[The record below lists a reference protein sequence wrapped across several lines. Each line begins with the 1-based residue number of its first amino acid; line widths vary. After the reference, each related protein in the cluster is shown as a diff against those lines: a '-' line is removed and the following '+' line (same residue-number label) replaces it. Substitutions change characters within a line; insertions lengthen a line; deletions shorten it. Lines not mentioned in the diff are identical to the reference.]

1 MMQEHVYTLKVLE
14 RISRISIS
22 SHNVKE
28 MLERVLNEMLDI
40 FHCDRAWF
48 LFPCDPNA
56 AAWGV
61 PMECTR
67 PQWPGALS
75 LGVEYPMTAEVEA
88 LFSNALSSD
97 IPLAFDKNSGLV
109 LPAETVKAFS
119 IRAQMVVAVYPII
132 GQAWL
137 MGIHHCEEDHL
148 FTADEKYLFD
158 EIRLRIADSLSNLI
172 TLDNLHASEEMY
184 HGLFLG
190 MGQGVVYLDA
200 SGHILSANPAAE
212 RILGLYIDTL
222 RGKNVADIPFSIVH
236 EDGTPFT
243 AETQPHHIAL
253 ATGKAVPDVVM
264 GICSGNE
271 NQYRWIQATTIPQFL
286 PGKETPFQVF
296 ITFTDITELKLAKD
310 QAEAALLEKI
320 RLEAATAAKSAFLAN
335 MSHEIRTPLTAIIG
349 FAESTLQSGS
359 TMQQR
364 IQAIETVI
372 RNGKHLLHIIN
383 EILDLSKIEA
393 NKLDID
399 LHPIALFDVIGEI
412 EPLISMQARNKGL
425 QFSVDYHYPMPA
437 FLSTDGFRLKQILL
451 NLCANAVKFTPSGSV
466 GIEVSYHAAQQ
477 NIVIVVADSGIG
489 LSEEKIATI
498 FEDYTQA
505 TPTTE
510 RTYGG
515 TGLGLPIA
523 RKLAA
528 LLGGDITVSSQID
541 KGSRFML
548 RLPVGTSAPL
558 IYSPPTRGHQA
569 IRASH
574 QHHAPL
580 TGRVLL
586 AEDNPD
592 LQRLISF
599 FVEQF
604 GLQVTVVDNGEK
616 ALDKAMREHHDVI
629 LMDMQM
635 PVMNGI
641 QAVKALRQGGC
652 KTPVIM
658 LTANA
663 MQSDEKIAMLAGCDD
678 FLPKPI
684 DHDILYATL
693 HKYLAA
699 AEVTHIDAEPLPSQ
713 LRSKSKKFDLLIE
726 EFVQSLPVSLAG
738 IDDALQRHDWEALE
752 MLFHQLKGLGGSY
765 GYPTLT
771 DLAAKARF
779 HIINRDLGEVRKI
792 ATELCHLCARIRSGV
807 VEASNK
813 FDFSI

>member
-1 MMQEHVYTLKVLE
+1 MQEQIYALEILE
-14 RISRISIS
+14 RISRISAS

-40 FHCDRAWF
+40 FQCDRAWF
-48 LFPCDPNA
+48 LFPCDPHA

-61 PMECTR
+61 PMERTR

-75 LGVEYPMTAEVEA
+75 LGVEYPMTAEVQA
-88 LFSNALSSD
+88 LFSNALLSNA
-97 IPLAFDKNSGLV
+97 PLAFDANSGLV
-109 LPAETVKAFS
+109 LPAETVKVFS
-119 IRAQMVVAVYPII
+119 IRAQMVVAVYPRI

-137 MGIHHCEEDHL
+137 IGIHHCEKAHL
-148 FTADEKYLFD
+148 FSEHEKYLFD
-158 EIRLRIADSLSNLI
+158 EIRLRIADSLNNLI

-190 MGQGVVYLDA
+190 MGQGVLYQDA
-200 SGHILSANPAAE
+200 AGHILSANPAAE
-212 RILGLYIDTL
+212 QILGLSIDTL
-222 RGKNVADIPFSIVH
+222 RGKTAADLPFYFVH

-243 AETQPHHIAL
+243 PDTLPHNLAL
-253 ATGKAVPDVVM
+253 ASGKAVRGVVI
-264 GICSGNE
+264 GVRTDQE
-271 NQYRWIQATTIPQFL
+271 NQCRWIQATTIPKFE
-286 PGKETPFQVF
+286 PGEKKPYQVF
-296 ITFTDITELKLAKD
+296 STFTDITELKLAKD
-310 QAEAALLEKI
+310 QAEATLLEKI
-320 RLEAATAAKSAFLAN
+320 RLEAANAAKSAFLAN

-399 LHPIALFDVIGEI
+399 VQQMSLFDMIGEI
-412 EPLISMQARNKGL
+412 EPLFEMQAKDKGL
-425 QFSVDYHYPMPA
+425 QFSVEYHYPLPE
-437 FLSTDGFRLKQILL
+437 FISTDGLRLKQILL

-466 GIEVSYHAAQQ
+466 GIEVSYHEAQQ
-477 NIVIVVADSGIG
+477 DVVILVTDTGIG

-498 FEDYTQA
+498 FEEYTQA
-505 TPTTE
+505 TPTIE

-523 RKLAA
+523 RKLATM
-528 LLGGDITVSSQID
+528 LGGDISVSSQAN
-541 KGSRFML
+541 KGSQFML
-548 RLPVGTSAPL
+548 RLPVGVTAPL
-558 IYSPPTRGHQA
+558 IYSAPAGESKATRKTYQRNTLLKGH
-569 IRASH
+569 
-574 QHHAPL
+574 
-580 TGRVLL
+580 VLL

-604 GLQVTVVDNGEK
+604 GLQITVVDNGQQ
-616 ALDKAMREHHDVI
+616 ALDTALRENPDVI

-641 QAVKALRQGGC
+641 QAVKSLRGAGC

-663 MQSDEKIAMLAGCDD
+663 MQSDKQNAMVAGCDD

-684 DHDILYATL
+684 DYENLYATL
-693 HKYLAA
+693 HNYLPAA
-699 AEVTHIDAEPLPSQ
+699 QDTHINAEPLQSR

-726 EFVQSLPVSLAG
+726 EFVQSLPATLTG
-738 IDDALQRHDWEALE
+738 IDDALQRRDWDALD
-752 MLFHQLKGLGGSY
+752 MQFHQLKGLGGSY
-765 GYPTLT
+765 GYPTLS
-771 DLAAKARF
+771 DLAGKARF
-779 HIINRDLGEVRKI
+779 HIINRDLGEIRKMCM
-792 ATELCHLCARIRSGV
+792 ELNLLCERIRIGM
-807 VEASNK
+807 VEASDK
-813 FDFSI
+813 VDFSI